1 MKKLFFFGF
10 VIVFFW
16 SCSVD
21 PVNEEFHFEI
31 LPIKSV
37 EMPQSFSYNEV
48 YNINYTYLRPSTCHI
63 YNDLYYVSEENFRTI
78 AVINTVINATETLQC
93 ESLIEDIVERSFT
106 FHVEN
111 NAGTYIF
118 KFWLGEDENGHNSY
132 LVIEVPIE

>member
-1 MKKLFFFGF
+1 
-10 VIVFFW
+10 
-16 SCSVD
+16 
-21 PVNEEFHFEI
+21 
-31 LPIKSV
+31 
-37 EMPQSFSYNEV
+37 MPQSFSYNEV

-118 KFWLGEDENGHNSY
+118 KFWLGEDENRHNSY